1 MSDAP
6 PKKVLVIDD
15 SALSRS
21 TMETMLAAR
30 GYQVTLAS
38 NGEDGLKLVPDLKP
52 DLVLIDVVMP
62 QLNGW
67 ETCQRLRAVPSGEAV
82 PIIVV
87 TSKNTPHDMLQAF
100 EVGANEFVTKPV
112 NQDELYAV
120 IDRLLK
126 AATPGG

>member
-1 MSDAP
+1 MSEA

-21 TMETMLAAR
+21 TMESMFAQR
-30 GYQVTLAS
+30 GFVVTLAA
-38 NGEDGLKLVPDLKP
+38 NGEDGLKLLPEVQP

-67 ETCQRLRAVPSGEAV
+67 ETCQRMRAVPGYESL

-112 NQDELYAV
+112 DEAELFAV
-120 IDRLLK
+120 VNRLLK
-126 AATPGG
+126 IPAAG